1 MRYQEILPI
10 PALQGYIRYFWVL
23 ESGEEQTRSKQ
34 FKIVPDGI
42 PALIYQDTPNL
53 FRDEHEQYTPQL
65 YIYGAFT
72 TYTNQLIDGAF
83 RIIGAYLEPTALK
96 SIFKLDASEV
106 TNQTLALADLMTT
119 PLLDKLQETPTIED
133 KITVLSDFVLQQ
145 IQLVRYENQK
155 AKFASNLLQRGKSL
169 VDIQEELKMSER
181 TLERLMKQHAGISP
195 KIFSRIMRFQT
206 SLELLKTKGFDTLTT
221 LAYDQ
226 GYYDQSHFIREFK
239 TFTGNN
245 PMQFLKHSDEKLPN
259 FPEWKKGEKE

>member
-23 ESGEEQTRSKQ
+23 ESGEEQKGSKQ

-53 FRDEHEQYTPQL
+53 FRDEHEQYTSQL

-119 PLLDKLQETPTIED
+119 PLLDQLQDAPTIED
-133 KITVLSDFVLQQ
+133 KITLLSDFVLQQ
-145 IQLVRYENQK
+145 IQKVRYENQK

-181 TLERLMKQHAGISP
+181 TLERLMKQHAGMSP
-195 KIFSRIMRFQT
+195 K
-206 SLELLKTKGFDTLTT
+206 TLCHT
-221 LAYDQ
+221 
-226 GYYDQSHFIREFK
+226 QSK
-239 TFTGNN
+239 
-245 PMQFLKHSDEKLPN
+245 
-259 FPEWKKGEKE
+259 